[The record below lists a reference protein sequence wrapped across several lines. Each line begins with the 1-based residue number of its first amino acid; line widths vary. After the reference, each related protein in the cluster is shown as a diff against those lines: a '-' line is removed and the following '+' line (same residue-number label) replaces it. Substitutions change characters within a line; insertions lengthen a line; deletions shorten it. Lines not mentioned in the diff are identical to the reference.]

1 VEHYQVCDNILVLAD
16 VIAENG
22 AEILC
27 QLRRHSLASF
37 IGHGFSFRDVFAPLI
52 MRPAIA

>member
-1 VEHYQVCDNILVLAD
+1 VEHYQVCDSILALAD
-16 VIAENG
+16 VIAENA

-27 QLRRHSLASF
+27 QLRCHTLAFF
-37 IGHGFSFRDVFAPLI
+37 IGHRFSFRDVFAPLI